1 MTSHHDDLIAIDAV
15 APAEV
20 CELDSRRR
28 REKIYTRRIE
38 GRYQRIRLY
47 TGWPLLMGY
56 LILPWVSMNER
67 PVILFDL
74 ADRKFH
80 IFNLTLWPQ
89 DLVLLGFLLIIAAF
103 ALFAVTTIWG
113 RLWCGYTCPQTIWT
127 AIFMYI
133 EQRFE
138 GSRNQRIKLDM
149 EPPSWTKLRKKTLK
163 HAGWLLVALVTGI
176 TFVGYFVPIRSLIPD
191 LLTLSA
197 TNGAMAFTLLFSAA
211 TYLNAG
217 YMREKVCT
225 QLCPYARFQSVMFD
239 QNTLVVAYDT
249 HRGEPRGSRKRFAQR
264 GEHQGDCID
273 CELCVQVCPTGIDIR
288 NGLQYECIGCALCID
303 ACDSIMAKMGSP
315 KGLVSYSSGE
325 GSSRRRSP
333 VISPKAL
340 GYATAFVVMMTVFA
354 GTLLTRNIV
363 ELTASRDRSQLY
375 VPAPGELVDNIYELH
390 ITNRDHS
397 THRFEIGVQGLDHGS
412 IIGNTTVTVPGGEM
426 LEVDLRYR
434 ANPRLLRD
442 VGTDIEF
449 TVVMEGNS
457 AVQAVAPSRFIRP
470 SIN

>member
-1 MTSHHDDLIAIDAV
+1 MTSQPDDLIAIDAV

-20 CELDSRRR
+20 GELDSRRR

-38 GRYQRIRLY
+38 GRYQKIRLY

-56 LILPWVSMNER
+56 LTLPWVSMNGR

-74 ADRKFH
+74 AGRKFH

-103 ALFAVTTIWG
+103 ALFTVTTVWG

-149 EPPSWTKLRKKTLK
+149 EPPSWPKLRKKTLK
-163 HAGWLLVALVTGI
+163 HAGWVLVASVTGI

-191 LLTLSA
+191 LVTLSA
-197 TNGAMAFTLLFSAA
+197 ANSAMAFTLLFSAA

-239 QNTLVVAYDT
+239 QNTLVVSYHQ
-249 HRGEPRGSRKRFAQR
+249 HRGEPRGSRKRLAPPSD
-264 GEHQGDCID
+264 HQGDCID

-315 KGLVSYSSGE
+315 KGLISYSSGE
-325 GSSRRRSP
+325 GASRQQSP
-333 VISPKAL
+333 VISAKAL
-340 GYATAFVVMMTVFA
+340 GYAAALLIMMTVFT
-354 GTLLTRNIV
+354 GTLLTRNRV
-363 ELTASRDRSQLY
+363 ELTASRDRAQLY
-375 VPAPGELVDNIYELH
+375 VPAPGGLIDNVYELH
-390 ITNRDHS
+390 ITNRDH
-397 THRFEIGVQGLDHGS
+397 TAHQFEIGVRGFDHGS
-412 IIGNTTVTVPGGEM
+412 IIGNTTVTIPGGEM

-434 ANPRLLRD
+434 ANPRLLQD
-442 VGTDIEF
+442 VGTDIAF
-449 TVVMEGNS
+449 TVTMEGNS
-457 AVQAVAPSRFIRP
+457 AVNAVARSRFIRS
-470 SIN
+470 SIE

>member
-1 MTSHHDDLIAIDAV
+1 MTSQPDDLIAIDAV

-20 CELDSRRR
+20 GELDSRRR

-38 GRYQRIRLY
+38 GRYQKIRLY

-56 LILPWVSMNER
+56 LTLPWVSMNGR

-74 ADRKFH
+74 AGRKFH

-103 ALFAVTTIWG
+103 ALFTVTTVWG

-149 EPPSWTKLRKKTLK
+149 EPPSWPKLRKKTLK
-163 HAGWLLVALVTGI
+163 HAGWVLVASVTGI

-191 LLTLSA
+191 LVTLSA
-197 TNGAMAFTLLFSAA
+197 ANSAMAFTLLFSTA

-239 QNTLVVAYDT
+239 QNTLVVSYHQ
-249 HRGEPRGSRKRFAQR
+249 HRGEPRGSRKRLAPPSD
-264 GEHQGDCID
+264 HQGDCID

-315 KGLVSYSSGE
+315 KGLISYSSGE
-325 GSSRRRSP
+325 GASRQQSP
-333 VISPKAL
+333 VISAKAL
-340 GYATAFVVMMTVFA
+340 GYAAALLIMMTVFT
-354 GTLLTRNIV
+354 GTLLTRNRV
-363 ELTASRDRSQLY
+363 ELTASRDRAQLY
-375 VPAPGELVDNIYELH
+375 VPAPGGLIDNVYELH
-390 ITNRDHS
+390 ITNRDH
-397 THRFEIGVQGLDHGS
+397 TAHQFEIGVRGFDHGS
-412 IIGNTTVTVPGGEM
+412 IIGNTTVTIPGGEM

-434 ANPRLLRD
+434 ANPRLLQD
-442 VGTDIEF
+442 VGTDIAF
-449 TVVMEGNS
+449 TVTMEGNS
-457 AVQAVAPSRFIRP
+457 AVNAVARSRFIRS
-470 SIN
+470 SIE

>member
-47 TGWPLLMGY
+47 TGWLLLMGY
-56 LILPWVSMNER
+56 LILPWVGMNER

-133 EQRFE
+133 EQRLE

-149 EPPSWTKLRKKTLK
+149 EPPSWTKLRKKSLK
-163 HAGWLLVALVTGI
+163 HAGWVLVALVTGI

-197 TNGAMAFTLLFSAA
+197 ANGAMAFTLLFSVA

-249 HRGEPRGSRKRFAQR
+249 HRGEPRGHPP
-264 GEHQGDCID
+264 G
-273 CELCVQVCPTGIDIR
+273 P
-288 NGLQYECIGCALCID
+288 IG
-303 ACDSIMAKMGSP
+303 S
-315 KGLVSYSSGE
+315 
-325 GSSRRRSP
+325 
-333 VISPKAL
+333 
-340 GYATAFVVMMTVFA
+340 
-354 GTLLTRNIV
+354 
-363 ELTASRDRSQLY
+363 
-375 VPAPGELVDNIYELH
+375 
-390 ITNRDHS
+390 
-397 THRFEIGVQGLDHGS
+397 HR
-412 IIGNTTVTVPGGEM
+412 
-426 LEVDLRYR
+426 
-434 ANPRLLRD
+434 
-442 VGTDIEF
+442 
-449 TVVMEGNS
+449 
-457 AVQAVAPSRFIRP
+457 
-470 SIN
+470 